1 MKNLLSFV
9 LFLAFIIAMYGFAF
23 ASSPV
28 SDPPGKKVFV
38 DSKCQTCHSV
48 TSLGLESK
56 KKKDVSDL
64 SDVGGKLKADFIEK
78 YLQKKE
84 KIEGKAHPS
93 NFKGSE
99 EDLKNLVSWLASLKK
114 AK

>member
-1 MKNLLSFV
+1 MKNVLSFA

-28 SDPPGKKVFV
+28 SDPPGKKVFI
-38 DSKCQTCHSV
+38 DSKCQSCHSV

-64 SDVGGKLKADFIEK
+64 SDVGSTLKADFIEK
-78 YLQKKE
+78 YLNKKE
-84 KIEGKAHPS
+84 KIDGKNHPAA
-93 NFKGSE
+93 FKGSE
-99 EDLKNLVSWLASLKK
+99 EELKNLASWLASLKQPK
-114 AK
+114 